1 MKRAIIAAFGDQH
14 GGHTLGLLNPSTK
27 LKDWDIEGNPYWW
40 TPKLNKSQEHLWYD
54 CYEKDIADVS
64 KLAGKDPIVAFNL
77 GDITQGQKYISQWVS
92 TRSSDQIFIAE
103 ANMLPWFALKNLHVV
118 RLVRGTDSHGFGEGS
133 ADLTV
138 EGLLQRRFPKR
149 NIDVVFH
156 GLADILGIKVDYA
169 HHGPYTGS
177 RNWLKGNVAR
187 YYLRSAMMDEIQIGN
202 VPPHLYIRGHYHNYA
217 EEYLRISNAQ
227 HAHKSWL
234 TVLPSYC
241 LMSDYARQAT
251 RSQFS
256 VTNGMVAYEV
266 VDDRIVE
273 IHPFTHTID
282 IRTKEKIL

>member
-1 MKRAIIAAFGDQH
+1 MKRAIIAAFGDSH
-14 GGHTLGLLNPSTK
+14 SGHVLGLLNPETK
-27 LKDWDIEGNPYWW
+27 IKAWDELGNKYWYC
-40 TPKLNKSQEHLWYD
+40 PELNKSQEYLWHD
-54 CYEKDIADVS
+54 CYIPDIENVK
-64 KLAGKDPIVAFNL
+64 KLAGKDPIVVFHA
-77 GDITQGQKYISQWVS
+77 GDLTQGNKYISQWVS
-92 TRSSDQIFIAE
+92 TRSSDQIYMAE
-103 ANMLPWFALKNLHVV
+103 ASMLPWFQLKNLVAT
-118 RLVRGTDSHGFGEGS
+118 RLARGTDSHGFGEGT

-149 NIDVVFH
+149 NIEVVYH
-156 GLADILGIKVDYA
+156 GLAEILGIKVDYA

-187 YYLRSAMMDEIQIGN
+187 YYLRSAMMDEIQMGN
-202 VPPHLYIRGHYHNYA
+202 VPPHLYIRGHFHNYV

-227 HAHKSWL
+227 HAYKSWL

-256 VTNGMVAYEV
+256 ITNGMVAYEV
-266 VDDRIVE
+266 IDNKIVE

>member
-1 MKRAIIAAFGDQH
+1 LKRAIIAAFGDQH
-14 GGHTLGLLNPSTK
+14 GGHTLGLLNPATK
-27 LKDWDIEGNPYWW
+27 LREWDTSGKPYWW
-40 TPKLNKSQEHLWYD
+40 TPKLNEPQEYLWHD
-54 CYEKDIADVS
+54 CYVKDIENVK
-64 KLAGKDPIVAFNL
+64 KLAGKDPVIVFEL
-77 GDITQGQKYISQWVS
+77 GDITQGKKYISQWVS
-92 TRSSDQIFIAE
+92 TRLSDQIFIAE
-103 ANMLPWFALKNLHVV
+103 ANMLPWFKLKNLVAV

-149 NIDVVFH
+149 NIESLFH
-156 GLADILGIKVDYA
+156 GLGKILGITVDYA

-187 YYLRSAMMDEIQIGN
+187 YYLRSAMMDEIQSGN
-202 VPPHLYIRGHYHNYA
+202 HPPHLYIRAHYHSYI
-217 EEYLRISNAQ
+217 EEYLRLNNAS
-227 HAHKSWL
+227 HVYKSWL

-266 VDDRIVE
+266 VDNKIVN
-273 IHPFTHTID
+273 IHPFLHTID
-282 IRTKEKIL
+282 IRTKENIL

>member
-14 GGHTLGLLNPSTK
+14 GGHTLGLLNPATK
-27 LKDWDIEGNPYWW
+27 LKDWDIDGKPYWW
-40 TPKLNKSQEHLWYD
+40 TPQLNKSQEYLWK
-54 CYEKDIADVS
+54 CYEEDIENTK
-64 KLAGKDPIVAFNL
+64 KLAGKDPIIAFNL
-77 GDITQGQKYISQWVS
+77 GDITQGKKYISQWVS

-103 ANMLPWFALKNLHVV
+103 ANMLPWFKVKNLVAV
-118 RLVRGTDSHGFGEGS
+118 RLVRGTDSHGFGEGT

-149 NIDVVFH
+149 NIDTVFH

-187 YYLRSAMMDEIQIGN
+187 YYLRSAMMDEIQIN
-202 VPPHLYIRGHYHNYA
+202 NIPPHLYIRAHFHNYV

-227 HAHKSWL
+227 HTHKSWL

-266 VDDRIVE
+266 IDDRIVE
-273 IHPFTHTID
+273 VHPFLHTLD
-282 IRTKEKIL
+282 IRTKEVLL